1 MAKREKKKSENVTR
15 VNRNRKLDFRLT
27 EEEYK
32 SIEEMSKTFGL
43 SKADVIR
50 HRVLNNS
57 VPLVLN
63 KLEMIKEIN
72 AISSELGKSGSNLNQ
87 LAHYA
92 NRLKIEGVV
101 EAKTLNRLDVL
112 LEQYN
117 TILRKVHISLRE
129 VIRKLSK

>member
-1 MAKREKKKSENVTR
+1 MEKREKKKSENVTR
-15 VNRNRKLDFRLT
+15 VKRNRKLDFRLT

-43 SKADVIR
+43 SKADLIR
-50 HRVLNNS
+50 HRVLDNS

-117 TILRKVHISLRE
+117 TILKKVHISLRE

>member
-1 MAKREKKKSENVTR
+1 MAKREKKKSEEVTR

-32 SIEEMSKTFGL
+32 SIEEVSKTFGL

-117 TILRKVHISLRE
+117 TILKKVHISLRE

>member
-1 MAKREKKKSENVTR
+1 MAKREKKKSEEVTR

-117 TILRKVHISLRE
+117 TILRKVHISLRD